1 MSDGGLADRL
11 AKVEAQLAIQQLGV
25 RYARA
30 IDARDIEGLSELYS
44 PTCDY
49 TRFGFSDQTG
59 PEGVRAM
66 FDSDGILTQF
76 YRSMHQ
82 VCGHVIELDDA
93 DNAHGT
99 VYCRVEHEDGDDWI
113 IQLMVYFDRY
123 RRVDGVWL
131 FEERQ
136 MAYFHT
142 GDPRQTPQEVG
153 FNNWPGWENSEVMV
167 APALPH
173 IWPTWGPFWERHAAF
188 VARRTG
194 RP

>member
-1 MSDGGLADRL
+1 MDEALQERVAR
-11 AKVEAQLAIQQLGV
+11 VEAQLAIQQLAA

-30 IDARDIEGLSELYS
+30 IDARDIEGLSSLYS

-49 TRFGFSDQTG
+49 TRFGFSDRLG

-66 FDSDGILTQF
+66 FDSDGILTSF

-82 VCGHVIELDDA
+82 LCGHVIELDDA
-93 DNAHGT
+93 DNAQGT

-123 RRVDGVWL
+123 RRVDGAWL

-136 MAYFHT
+136 MAYLHT

-153 FNNWPGWENSEVMV
+153 FNSWPGWDNSETMF
-167 APALPH
+167 APKLPQL
-173 IWPTWGPFWERHAAF
+173 WPTWRPFWQRHAEF
-188 VARRTG
+188 VSRRTG
-194 RP
+194 KP